1 MFVSGRSRNYAYH
14 EFFNTRKDADPD
26 LPQLAQA
33 KGEFS
38 DGYVTRTYCLL
49 RA

>member
-1 MFVSGRSRNYAYH
+1 MFVLGRSRNYAYDD
-14 EFFNTRKDADPD
+14 FFKTQKDADRD

-38 DGYVTRTYCLL
+38 DGSVTKTYCLL